1 VGLTGLAAIGA
12 LLDHGRPGLRQAAT
26 LAGTAVAMVVA
37 AALTPNGPRLL
48 LSPFHVREYA
58 KFVSEWQPPSVHSI
72 WGFGFY
78 VLLALLIVGVAR
90 RREPVPPSQLL
101 VICAAIFLGLSYV
114 RTLAPAAVLL
124 VPHVAALWQPASGRA
139 VDAGKRSDRGMHR
152 LGVAVALCALVG
164 TVAALALSPREQPGM
179 PRPAAAR
186 VTATAPEPVVI
197 TEYGLGGW
205 LLWNAPTVRP
215 AIDGRA
221 EIYPVDYVRD
231 YLSALRMGQGWQD
244 VVDRVRADAALLS
257 VETPLVG
264 GLRDQLHWREVYR
277 DDDFVVLVPPVT
289 VGAPSP

>member
-1 VGLTGLAAIGA
+1 VLLVALTYVWANLHGLWFLAVGLTGLAAIGA

-58 KFVSEWQPPSVHSI
+58 KFGANGNPERPLNLGLRVLRPP
-72 WGFGFY
+72 GAADRRCG
-78 VLLALLIVGVAR
+78 R

-152 LGVAVALCALVG
+152 LGSRRGAL
-164 TVAALALSPREQPGM
+164 R
-179 PRPAAAR
+179 
-186 VTATAPEPVVI
+186 
-197 TEYGLGGW
+197 GGG
-205 LLWNAPTVRP
+205 
-215 AIDGRA
+215 DGRR
-221 EIYPVDYVRD
+221 PRTV
-231 YLSALRMGQGWQD
+231 
-244 VVDRVRADAALLS
+244 
-257 VETPLVG
+257 TP
-264 GLRDQLHWREVYR
+264 
-277 DDDFVVLVPPVT
+277 
-289 VGAPSP
+289 